1 MVQKVTHSPSKF
13 KNVIGKPHFSQNKQR
28 NIAEPSYFCDVFT
41 LSQQIIF
48 IMEAYIVAGYRSA
61 IGKAGRGGFRNYRPD
76 DLAIDVITQLM
87 ASVPAVEKNLVDDVM
102 VGCANPEGEQ
112 GLQIGRLISNRALG
126 KDVPGMTVNRYCAS
140 GLETISI
147 AVAKIRA
154 GMGHIYV
161 AGGTESMSL
170 IPMTGYKLAPNYNIA
185 ANTPD
190 YLVGMGLTAEA
201 VANKWE
207 ISREQADAFSVRSHA
222 LAGAAIKGGKF
233 KDEIVPVTV
242 KEVWVENDKRKERE
256 TVVDTDEGVRADT
269 SIEGLGKLRAAFA
282 QGGSVTAGNSS
293 QTSDG
298 AAFVLVVSEEVVKR
312 YNLTPIARLAA
323 CSVAG
328 VEPIHMGI
336 GPCAAIPKALAQA
349 GKKLDDI
356 ELIELN
362 EAFAAQALAVIKQA
376 GLNPDIVNVN
386 GGAIALGHPL
396 GCTGAKLS
404 VQLFNELRRR
414 NQKYGMVTACVGGGQ
429 GIAGIYELLN

>member
-1 MVQKVTHSPSKF
+1 MQ
-13 KNVIGKPHFSQNKQR
+13 
-28 NIAEPSYFCDVFT
+28 
-41 LSQQIIF
+41 
-48 IMEAYIVAGYRSA
+48 EAYIVSGYRSA
-61 IGKAGRGGFRNYRPD
+61 VGKAGKGGFKGYRPD
-76 DLAIDVITQLM
+76 DLAIDVITHLM
-87 ASVPAVEKNLVDDVM
+87 AQTPQLDAKRVDDLI

-112 GLQIGRLISNRALG
+112 GLQIGRLIAVRALG

-154 GMGHIYV
+154 GMGHCYI

-201 VANKWE
+201 VAKKWD
-207 ISREQADAFSVRSHA
+207 ISREEADAFSVRSHQKA
-222 LAGAAIKGGKF
+222 AAAIDEGRF
-233 KDEIVPVTV
+233 KDQIVPVKV

-256 TVVDTDEGVRADT
+256 FVVDTDEGVRRDT
-269 SIEGLGKLRAAFA
+269 SLEGLAKLRPAFA
-282 QGGSVTAGNSS
+282 TDGVVTAGNAS

-298 AAFVLVVSEEVVKR
+298 AAFVLVMSEQMVKELG
-312 YNLTPIARLAA
+312 LTPQARLVS

-349 GKKLDDI
+349 GMTLGQI

-362 EAFAAQALAVIKQA
+362 EAFAAQALAVAKEA
-376 GLNPDIVNVN
+376 GLNQDILNVN

-396 GCTGAKLS
+396 GCSGAKLS
-404 VQLFNELRRR
+404 IQLLHEMKRR
-414 NQKYGMVTACVGGGQ
+414 NQRYGMVTACVGGGQ
-429 GIAGIYELLN
+429 GIAGIFERLN